1 VRYLSF
7 YIYREGI
14 SPIAT
19 NTTMTNTEPTRM
31 IRIKTGR
38 EYEVISFPYLPEGE
52 VRVQVINPKTDKPWH
67 AHSFLSKSEF
77 KPIK

>member
-1 VRYLSF
+1 
-7 YIYREGI
+7 
-14 SPIAT
+14 
-19 NTTMTNTEPTRM
+19 MKNTENKPTRM

-38 EYEVISFPYLPEGE
+38 EYEVISFPYLAEGD

-77 KPIK
+77 EPIK